1 VSEVGAGVTD
11 LVLGAVLVVCA
22 SRLRRAPEVHR
33 YWALMWW
40 SAGAGAFAGA
50 AHHLVFS
57 GSPLASDL
65 SWVLVG
71 VLVAVALSYL
81 LAATATAN
89 LEERLAGAVIRVRVV
104 GLLAYAAWM
113 GIVGI
118 GRTTPLVLCESAT
131 MATIVGLWCYGLYAG
146 RRQAR
151 RVLVAFAML
160 ALSAVFFVLPAG
172 ALPTSY
178 GLDARSLQH
187 LAQIPGVLLLSRA
200 VVDGAQARPVVPRRP
215 TSLPGR

>member
-1 VSEVGAGVTD
+1 MSEVAAGVTD
-11 LVLGAVLVVCA
+11 LVLGAVLVACA
-22 SRLRRAPEVHR
+22 ARLRRAPGVHR

-57 GSPLASDL
+57 GSPRASDL

-71 VLVAVALSYL
+71 VLIAVALSYL

-89 LEERLAGAVIRVRVV
+89 LEPRLAGAVIRVRVV
-104 GLLAYAAWM
+104 GLLAYVAWM
-113 GIVGI
+113 AIAGI

-131 MATIVGLWCYGLYAG
+131 MAAIVGLWFYGLYTG

-151 RVLVAFAML
+151 QVLVAFAML

-172 ALPTSY
+172 VLPSSY

-200 VVDGAQARPVVPRRP
+200 VLDGARPSPVLPRRP
-215 TSLPGR
+215 TSLPRR